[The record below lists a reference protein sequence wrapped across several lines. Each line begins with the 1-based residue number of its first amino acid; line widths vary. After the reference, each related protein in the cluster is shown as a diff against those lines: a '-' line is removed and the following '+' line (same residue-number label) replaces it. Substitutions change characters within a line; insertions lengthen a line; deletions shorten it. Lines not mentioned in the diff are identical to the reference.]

1 MNIPFKKGLIVSSQ
15 ARENNPFYHDA
26 EGLAKMAHAAEL
38 GGAVAL
44 RADGVKE
51 ISAMKK
57 LVKIPIIGIN
67 KMYDSTGRI
76 VITPTFESAKEV
88 YEAGAALI
96 AMDMT
101 FQESDIREDIG
112 ETVRR
117 IHEELGIPVM
127 ADIAC
132 AEEAA
137 RAASL
142 GADLVSTTLAGYL
155 PGKEFAPEEKY
166 VPNFKLIEDILK
178 DERVT
183 CPVIGEG
190 RFWTPD
196 ALKRGMDMGLYG
208 VVIGKAITNPMAIT
222 EYFVSAISK

>member
-15 ARENNPFYHDA
+15 AREGNPFYQDA
-26 EGLAKMAHAAEL
+26 EGLAKLAYAAEL

-57 LVKIPIIGIN
+57 LVSIPIIGIN
-67 KMYDSTGRI
+67 KQYDSTGRI

-88 YEAGAALI
+88 YEAGADLI

-132 AEEAA
+132 AEEAV
-137 RAASL
+137 RAAKL

-155 PGKEFAPEEKY
+155 PGKEFAPNEKY
-166 VPNFKLIEDILK
+166 VPDFELIESILK
-178 DERVT
+178 DERIT

-190 RFWTPD
+190 RFWTPE
-196 ALKRGMDMGLYG
+196 ALKKGIDMGLYG

-222 EYFVSAISK
+222 EYFVSVLK

>member
-15 ARENNPFYHDA
+15 AREGNPFYQDA
-26 EGLAKMAHAAEL
+26 EGLAKLAYAAEL

-57 LVKIPIIGIN
+57 LVSIPIIGIN
-67 KMYDSTGRI
+67 KQYDSTGRI

-88 YEAGAALI
+88 YEAGADLI

-132 AEEAA
+132 AEEAV
-137 RAASL
+137 RAAKL

-155 PGKEFAPEEKY
+155 PGKEFAPNEKY
-166 VPNFKLIEDILK
+166 VPNFELIESILK
-178 DERVT
+178 DERIT

-190 RFWTPD
+190 RFWTPE
-196 ALKRGMDMGLYG
+196 ALKKGIDMGLYG

-222 EYFVSAISK
+222 EYFVSVLK